1 MTAPQLLIGDR
12 PLTLGKLIGK
22 GGEGEVYALAD
33 DPSRAVKVYA
43 APDVAREAKV
53 QAMIAQRLAEGSDLV
68 AFPEAAV
75 ASRDGRFAGFVM
87 RLVKGHTSLHELYS
101 PGSRKIH
108 FPKADYRFTVRA
120 AANIA
125 RSVAKVHDL
134 GAVIGD
140 INHSGI
146 LISDQAVAALIDAD
160 SFQFGPDHL
169 CRVGVPEYTPPELQG
184 RSLSG
189 IVRTA
194 DHDAFGLAVVLFQ
207 LLFMGRHP
215 FVGRYTGGDM
225 PIERAIQE
233 RRFAYSM
240 VRDVAMSPPPGTAR
254 LTDFPAPIR
263 AAFEAAF
270 SATPSP
276 RPTAAQWAAVLKEL
290 EGGLNRCRANDVHFH
305 PSANSS
311 CVWCRMEQ
319 QIGILLFLPSFKIG
333 DGGKADDPG
342 AAGFNLGQVWA
353 AIEAIRLPDSGE
365 STPTLPSL
373 SINLSKEALRFRT
386 DRRKRRAMGIV
397 ALIAAVALVVGL
409 PALWFVYLPLGWYG
423 AVAAFGAGPSAQSF
437 VDRYIR
443 AETDFLAGVDDWR
456 RRTGVEEP
464 RRLRSSLAD
473 ARAELA
479 SLSQEEARRRAEY
492 EGNRKD
498 SQLHDFLESYPIR
511 RASLRGIGPAKL
523 AALASYGIDTAAD
536 VVVARIEAVPGF
548 GPVTARP
555 LLEWRRSLESRFVF
569 RASHSPRELEDLR
582 RIKQGCVDRAAQLRI
597 ELLRGAA
604 NLRAAIDGVEARAK
618 ANDPAVARVYAARE
632 QALTDLQTLGILPPK
647 VAPPRTISKAASPAA
662 ARPISA
668 VSPAAPNRAAPAPAS
683 TPLCPACG
691 GRMVKRTAVKGRNPG
706 RQFWG
711 CTAYPRCRGTRA
723 I

>member
-1 MTAPQLLIGDR
+1 MTAPQLMVDGRALR
-12 PLTLGKLIGK
+12 LGRLIGK

-33 DPSRAVKVYA
+33 DPARAVKVYGS
-43 APDVAREAKV
+43 PDASREAKV
-53 QAMIAQRLAEGSDLV
+53 RAMVAQRLAEGSDLV
-68 AFPEAAV
+68 VFPEAA
-75 ASRDGRFAGFVM
+75 ATTRDGRFAGFVM

-108 FPKADYRFTVRA
+108 FPRADYRFTVRA

-189 IVRTA
+189 VVRTA

-233 RRFAYSM
+233 RRFAYST
-240 VRDVAMSPPPGTAR
+240 VRDVGMSPPPGTAR

-276 RPTAAQWAAVLKEL
+276 RPTAAQWTVVLKEL
-290 EGGLNRCRANDVHFH
+290 EGGLNRCGANDVHFH
-305 PSANSS
+305 PSAGGS

-319 QIGILLFLPSFKIG
+319 QIGILLFLPSFTIG
-333 DGGKADDPG
+333 KGGKVDDPG
-342 AAGFNLGQVWA
+342 AAGFNLGRVWA
-353 AIEAIRLPDSGE
+353 AIEAVRLPEAGTL
-365 STPTLPSL
+365 TPMLPSL
-373 SINLSKEALRFRT
+373 SLDPGKEAGVFRAE
-386 DRRKRRAMGIV
+386 RRKRRALGVV
-397 ALIAAVALVVGL
+397 ALIATVALVVGL
-409 PALWFVYLPLGWYG
+409 PALWFVYLPLGWFG
-423 AVAAFGAGPSAQSF
+423 AAAAFGAGPSAQRF
-437 VDRYIR
+437 ADRYVR

-456 RRTGVEEP
+456 RRTGLEEA
-464 RRLRSSLAD
+464 RRLRSSLDD
-473 ARAELA
+473 AKAELV
-479 SLSQEEARRRAEY
+479 SLPKEEARRLAEY

-511 RASLRGIGPAKL
+511 RASIRGIGPAKL
-523 AALASYGIDTAAD
+523 ASLASYGIDTAAD
-536 VVVARIEAVPGF
+536 VVAARIEAVPGF

-555 LLEWRRSLESRFVF
+555 LLEWRRTLTSRFVY
-569 RASHSPRELEDLR
+569 RAGHSARELEDLR
-582 RIKQGCVDRAAQLRI
+582 RIRQSCADRGAQLRI

-604 NLRAAIDGVEARAK
+604 DLRAAVAGVEARAK
-618 ANDPAVARVYAARE
+618 ANDPVISRVHAARE
-632 QALTDLQTLGILPPK
+632 QALADLRSLGAPPPK
-647 VAPPRTISKAASPAA
+647 VAPPRSVPTAASPPA
-662 ARPISA
+662 ARP
-668 VSPAAPNRAAPAPAS
+668 APAPAPVAPHRAGPAPAS
-683 TPLCPACG
+683 SPLCPACG
-691 GRMVKRTAVKGRNPG
+691 GRMVKRTARKGRSPG

-723 I
+723 V